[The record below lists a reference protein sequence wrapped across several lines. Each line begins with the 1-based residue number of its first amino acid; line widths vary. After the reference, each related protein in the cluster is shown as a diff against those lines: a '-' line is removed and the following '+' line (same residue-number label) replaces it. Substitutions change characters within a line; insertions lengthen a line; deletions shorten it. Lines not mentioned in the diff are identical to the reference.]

1 MLKKIGFLFL
11 IVLCTLL
18 VACGGTNE
26 VVDESNVLITFSD
39 VKITE
44 LDAENARVTADETL
58 HDAAKDLLFQE
69 MMVVEAEKA
78 GITYEEF
85 DLEALVNQT
94 KQMFE
99 YDEEAIAFLTAKSE
113 LYKLSPEEYIDTIW
127 RDGLKKKLIGNK
139 YLMEQIDFSEKD
151 EAEVAIEIEQI
162 RTELLKKY
170 DDQIEFH
177 F

>member
-1 MLKKIGFLFL
+1 M
-11 IVLCTLL
+11 VLGSLL

-26 VVDESNVLITFSD
+26 VVDEGNVLITFSD

-44 LDAENARVTADETL
+44 IDAENAQVTPDETL

-69 MMVVEAEKA
+69 MMLVEAEKA

-85 DLEALVNQT
+85 DLDALVNQT

-113 LYKLSPEEYIDTIW
+113 LYNLSPEEYIDTIW
-127 RDGLKKKLIGNK
+127 KAGLKKKLIGNK
-139 YLMEQIDFSEKD
+139 YLMEQIDFAQKD

-162 RTELLKKY
+162 RNELLKKY
-170 DDQIEFH
+170 DDQIKYH